1 MAVSMEL
8 GDMFEKA
15 KSPTKKKI
23 SKTDS
28 STKSKPAK
36 AKSSKVAELK
46 KKIKAGKAA
55 SGKKKKKSKT
65 DIIAAGDALVR
76 QGQQTIEIMQDSVFD
91 KNREQAEQYASM
103 FYQLIAIKEI
113 AEKKYFSS
121 QQSRDIYALMKVYD
135 QMREVIADMK
145 ALQDVGDYIDSMDGD
160 VLRPYVTQTAQLLLE
175 FIRHTEQHCRK
186 VLSDE
191 DADSIDKFIKKQG
204 KLIGVKLNEAYRSS
218 LDNTRKILV
227 G

>member
-1 MAVSMEL
+1 MARSIEL

-15 KSPTKKKI
+15 KSPKKKI
-23 SKTDS
+23 SKTAS
-28 STKSKPAK
+28 SSKAKPAK
-36 AKSSKVAELK
+36 AKSSRVAEIK
-46 KKIKAGKAA
+46 KKIKADRAA
-55 SGKKKKKSKT
+55 TGKKKKKSKT
-65 DIIAAGDALVR
+65 EIIAAGDALIR
-76 QGQQTIEIMQDSVFD
+76 QGQQTIEIMQESVFD

-145 ALQDVGDYIDSMDGD
+145 ALQDVGAYIDSMDGD

-191 DADSIDKFIKKQG
+191 DADSVDKFIKKQG